1 MGYEGII
8 ITDALNMGAIEDH
21 YPSGQAAVMALK
33 AGVDMLLMPA
43 DFPAAYEAV
52 VEGAGNGE
60 IPLERLDASVL
71 RILTLK
77 AEIRKIL

>member
-1 MGYEGII
+1 
-8 ITDALNMGAIEDH
+8 MGAIEDH
-21 YPSGQAAVMALK
+21 YPSGQAAVMALQ

-43 DFPAAYEAV
+43 DFPSAYEAV

-60 IPLERLDASVL
+60 IPLDCLDASVL